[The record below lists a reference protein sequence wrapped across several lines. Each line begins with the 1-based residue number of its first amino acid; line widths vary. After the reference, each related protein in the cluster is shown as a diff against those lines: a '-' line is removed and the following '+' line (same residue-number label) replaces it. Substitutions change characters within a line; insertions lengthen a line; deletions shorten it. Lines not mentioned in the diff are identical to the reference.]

1 MAVPVINTVFCAVP
15 VPVRVWGRIS
25 GCLSA
30 AREGVQVMNLTRIQY
45 FIEVAKLENFSKAA
59 QALYVSQPNLS
70 KQIGLMEQELGF
82 DLFRRVGKNV
92 QLTRAGRYLY
102 EQLKELPDYTAKAIA
117 HAEALSRG
125 DEGSLSIGV
134 LEGQDVNFF
143 LSGRINDLQEHYPGM
158 TIEMERNSFRNLRQ
172 GLDRGTYDVL
182 FTLEFELQGRDDW
195 DSYILFKQPGAV
207 AISRSHPLAGKENL
221 TIDDFR
227 EEPFVAISR
236 EDSPGG
242 YDLLLEQCARSGF
255 TPHIV
260 RETSTLESLFLCVEM
275 GVGVAILD
283 RNTRLER
290 NDAVRLITVP
300 DSTAAGLAAVWR
312 KDNQNPMIQ
321 RLIAALAQRQA
332 GDPPELR
339 GSRV

>member
-1 MAVPVINTVFCAVP
+1 
-15 VPVRVWGRIS
+15 
-25 GCLSA
+25 
-30 AREGVQVMNLTRIQY
+30 MNLTRIQY

-70 KQIGLMEQELGF
+70 KQVGLMEQELGF

-92 QLTRAGRYLY
+92 QLTRAGQYLY
-102 EQLKELPDYTAKAIA
+102 EQLKDLPEYTARAIA

-125 DEGSLSIGV
+125 EEGKLSIGV
-134 LEGQDVNFF
+134 LEGQDVNFS
-143 LSGRINDLQEHYPGM
+143 LSGGIAQMQERCPGVA
-158 TIEMERNSFRNLRQ
+158 IEMERNSFRNLRL

-182 FTLEFELQGRDDW
+182 FTLEFELRGKEEW
-195 DSYILFKQPGAV
+195 DSLVLFRQPGAI
-207 AISRSHPLAGKENL
+207 AISRSHPLAGKEKL

-260 RETSTLESLFLCVEM
+260 RETSTLERLLLCVEM
-275 GVGVAILD
+275 GVGVALLD

-300 DSTAAGLAAVWR
+300 DSAAAGLVAVWR
-312 KDNQNPMIQ
+312 RHNQNPMIP
-321 RLIAALAQRQA
+321 RLVEALSQRQA

-339 GSRV
+339 GI

>member
-1 MAVPVINTVFCAVP
+1 
-15 VPVRVWGRIS
+15 
-25 GCLSA
+25 
-30 AREGVQVMNLTRIQY
+30 MNLTRIQY

-70 KQIGLMEQELGF
+70 KQVGLMEQELGF

-92 QLTRAGRYLY
+92 QLTRAGQYLY
-102 EQLKELPDYTAKAIA
+102 EQLKDLPEYTARAIA

-125 DEGSLSIGV
+125 EEGKLSIGV
-134 LEGQDVNFF
+134 LEGQDVNFS
-143 LSGRINDLQEHYPGM
+143 LSGGIAQMQERCPGVA
-158 TIEMERNSFRNLRQ
+158 IEMERNSFRNLRL

-182 FTLEFELQGRDDW
+182 FTLEFELRGKEEW
-195 DSYILFKQPGAV
+195 DSLVLFRQPGAI
-207 AISRSHPLAGKENL
+207 AISRSHPLAGKEKL

-260 RETSTLESLFLCVEM
+260 RETSTLESLLLCVEM
-275 GVGVAILD
+275 GVGVALLD

-300 DSTAAGLAAVWR
+300 DSAAAGLVAVWR
-312 KDNQNPMIQ
+312 RDNQNPMIP
-321 RLIAALAQRQA
+321 RLVESLSQRQA

-339 GSRV
+339 GI

>member
-1 MAVPVINTVFCAVP
+1 
-15 VPVRVWGRIS
+15 
-25 GCLSA
+25 
-30 AREGVQVMNLTRIQY
+30 MNLTRIQY

-70 KQIGLMEQELGF
+70 KQVGLMEQELGF

-92 QLTRAGRYLY
+92 QLTRAGQYLY
-102 EQLKELPDYTAKAIA
+102 EQLKDLPEYTARAIA
-117 HAEALSRG
+117 HAEALSRVE
-125 DEGSLSIGV
+125 EGKLSIGV
-134 LEGQDVNFF
+134 LEGQDVNFS
-143 LSGRINDLQEHYPGM
+143 LSGGIAQMQERCPGVA
-158 TIEMERNSFRNLRQ
+158 IEMERNSFRNLRL

-182 FTLEFELQGRDDW
+182 FTLEFELRGKEEW
-195 DSYILFKQPGAV
+195 DSLVLFRQPGAI
-207 AISRSHPLAGKENL
+207 AISRSHPLAGKEKL

-260 RETSTLESLFLCVEM
+260 RETSTLESLLLCVEM
-275 GVGVAILD
+275 GVGVALLD

-300 DSTAAGLAAVWR
+300 DSAAAGLVAVWR
-312 KDNQNPMIQ
+312 RDNQNPMIP
-321 RLIAALAQRQA
+321 RLVESLSQRQA

-339 GSRV
+339 GI

>member
-1 MAVPVINTVFCAVP
+1 
-15 VPVRVWGRIS
+15 
-25 GCLSA
+25 
-30 AREGVQVMNLTRIQY
+30 MNLTRIQY

-70 KQIGLMEQELGF
+70 KQVGLMEQELGF

-92 QLTRAGRYLY
+92 QLTRAGQYLY
-102 EQLKELPDYTAKAIA
+102 EQLKDLPEYTARAIA

-125 DEGSLSIGV
+125 EEGKLSIGV
-134 LEGQDVNFF
+134 LEGQDVNFS
-143 LSGRINDLQEHYPGM
+143 LSGGIAQMQERCPGVA
-158 TIEMERNSFRNLRQ
+158 IEMERNSFRNLRL

-182 FTLEFELQGRDDW
+182 FTLEFELRGKEEW
-195 DSYILFKQPGAV
+195 DSLVLFRQPGAI
-207 AISRSHPLAGKENL
+207 AISRSHPLAGKEKL

-260 RETSTLESLFLCVEM
+260 RETSTLESLLLCVEM
-275 GVGVAILD
+275 GVGVALLD

-300 DSTAAGLAAVWR
+300 GSAAAGLVAVWR
-312 KDNQNPMIQ
+312 RDNQNPMIP
-321 RLIAALAQRQA
+321 RLVESLSQRQA

-339 GSRV
+339 GI

>member
-1 MAVPVINTVFCAVP
+1 
-15 VPVRVWGRIS
+15 
-25 GCLSA
+25 
-30 AREGVQVMNLTRIQY
+30 MNLTRIQY

-70 KQIGLMEQELGF
+70 KQVGLMEQELGF

-92 QLTRAGRYLY
+92 QLTRAGQYLY
-102 EQLKELPDYTAKAIA
+102 EQLKDLPEYTARAIA

-125 DEGSLSIGV
+125 EEGKLSVGV
-134 LEGQDVNFF
+134 LEGQDVNFS
-143 LSGRINDLQEHYPGM
+143 LSGGIAQMQERCPGVA
-158 TIEMERNSFRNLRQ
+158 IEMERNSFRNLRL

-182 FTLEFELQGRDDW
+182 FTLEFELRGKEEW
-195 DSYILFKQPGAV
+195 DSLVLFRQPGAI
-207 AISRSHPLAGKENL
+207 AISRSHPLAGKEKL

-260 RETSTLESLFLCVEM
+260 RETSTLESLLLCVEM
-275 GVGVAILD
+275 GVGVALLD

-300 DSTAAGLAAVWR
+300 DSAAAGLVAVWR
-312 KDNQNPMIQ
+312 RDNQNPMIP
-321 RLIAALAQRQA
+321 RLVESLSQRQA

-339 GSRV
+339 GI

>member
-1 MAVPVINTVFCAVP
+1 
-15 VPVRVWGRIS
+15 
-25 GCLSA
+25 
-30 AREGVQVMNLTRIQY
+30 MNLTRIQY

-70 KQIGLMEQELGF
+70 KQVGLMEQELGF

-92 QLTRAGRYLY
+92 QLTRAGQYLY
-102 EQLKELPDYTAKAIA
+102 EQLKDLPEYTARAIA

-125 DEGSLSIGV
+125 EEGKLSIGV

-143 LSGRINDLQEHYPGM
+143 LSGGIAQMQERCPGVA
-158 TIEMERNSFRNLRQ
+158 IEMERNSFRNLRL

-182 FTLEFELQGRDDW
+182 FTLEFELRGKEEW
-195 DSYILFKQPGAV
+195 DSLVLFRQPGAI
-207 AISRSHPLAGKENL
+207 AISRSHPLAGKEKL

-260 RETSTLESLFLCVEM
+260 RETSTLESLLLCVEM
-275 GVGVAILD
+275 GVGVALLD

-300 DSTAAGLAAVWR
+300 DSAAAGLVAVWR
-312 KDNQNPMIQ
+312 RDNQNPMIP
-321 RLIAALAQRQA
+321 RLVEALSQRQA

-339 GSRV
+339 GI

>member
-1 MAVPVINTVFCAVP
+1 
-15 VPVRVWGRIS
+15 
-25 GCLSA
+25 
-30 AREGVQVMNLTRIQY
+30 MNLTRIQY

-70 KQIGLMEQELGF
+70 KQVGLMEQELGF

-92 QLTRAGRYLY
+92 QLTRAGQYLY
-102 EQLKELPDYTAKAIA
+102 EQLKDLPEYTARAIA

-125 DEGSLSIGV
+125 EEGKLSIGV
-134 LEGQDVNFF
+134 LEGQDVNFS
-143 LSGRINDLQEHYPGM
+143 LSGGIAQMQERCPGVA
-158 TIEMERNSFRNLRQ
+158 IEMERNSFRNLRL

-182 FTLEFELQGRDDW
+182 FTLEFELRGKEEW
-195 DSYILFKQPGAV
+195 DSLVLFRQPGAI
-207 AISRSHPLAGKENL
+207 AISRSHPLAGKEKL

-242 YDLLLEQCARSGF
+242 YDLLLEQCARCGF

-260 RETSTLESLFLCVEM
+260 RETSTLESLLLCVEM
-275 GVGVAILD
+275 GVGVALLD

-290 NDAVRLITVP
+290 NDAVRLITVQ
-300 DSTAAGLAAVWR
+300 DSAAAGLVAVWR
-312 KDNQNPMIQ
+312 RDNQNPMIP
-321 RLIAALAQRQA
+321 RLVEALSQRQA

-339 GSRV
+339 GI

>member
-1 MAVPVINTVFCAVP
+1 
-15 VPVRVWGRIS
+15 
-25 GCLSA
+25 
-30 AREGVQVMNLTRIQY
+30 MNLTRIQY

-70 KQIGLMEQELGF
+70 KQVGLMEQELGF

-92 QLTRAGRYLY
+92 QLTRAGQYLY
-102 EQLKELPDYTAKAIA
+102 EQLKDLPEYTARAIA

-125 DEGSLSIGV
+125 EEGKLSIGV

-143 LSGRINDLQEHYPGM
+143 LSGGIAQMQERCPGVA
-158 TIEMERNSFRNLRQ
+158 IEMERNSFRNLRL

-182 FTLEFELQGRDDW
+182 FTLEFELRGKEEW
-195 DSYILFKQPGAV
+195 DSLVLFRQPGAI
-207 AISRSHPLAGKENL
+207 AISRSHPLAGKEKL

-242 YDLLLEQCARSGF
+242 YDLLLEQCARCGF

-260 RETSTLESLFLCVEM
+260 RETSTLESLLLCVEM
-275 GVGVAILD
+275 GVGVALLD

-300 DSTAAGLAAVWR
+300 DSAAAGLVAVWR
-312 KDNQNPMIQ
+312 RDNQNPMIP
-321 RLIAALAQRQA
+321 RLVESLSQRQA

-339 GSRV
+339 GI

>member
-1 MAVPVINTVFCAVP
+1 
-15 VPVRVWGRIS
+15 
-25 GCLSA
+25 
-30 AREGVQVMNLTRIQY
+30 MNLTRIQY

-70 KQIGLMEQELGF
+70 KQVGLMEQELGF

-92 QLTRAGRYLY
+92 QLTRAGQYLY
-102 EQLKELPDYTAKAIA
+102 EQLKDLPEYTARAIA

-125 DEGSLSIGV
+125 EEGKLSVGV
-134 LEGQDVNFF
+134 LEGQDVNFS
-143 LSGRINDLQEHYPGM
+143 LSGGIAQMQERCPGVA
-158 TIEMERNSFRNLRQ
+158 IEMERNSFRNLRL

-182 FTLEFELQGRDDW
+182 FTLEFELRGKEEW
-195 DSYILFKQPGAV
+195 DSLVLFRQPGAI

-260 RETSTLESLFLCVEM
+260 RETSTLESLLLCVEM
-275 GVGVAILD
+275 GVGVALLD

-300 DSTAAGLAAVWR
+300 DSAAAGLVAVWR
-312 KDNQNPMIQ
+312 RDNQNPMIP
-321 RLIAALAQRQA
+321 RLVESLSQRQA

-339 GSRV
+339 GI

>member
-1 MAVPVINTVFCAVP
+1 
-15 VPVRVWGRIS
+15 
-25 GCLSA
+25 
-30 AREGVQVMNLTRIQY
+30 MNLTRIQY

-70 KQIGLMEQELGF
+70 KQVGLMEQELGF

-92 QLTRAGRYLY
+92 QLTRAGQYLY
-102 EQLKELPDYTAKAIA
+102 EQLKDLPEYTARAIA

-125 DEGSLSIGV
+125 EEGKLSIGV

-143 LSGRINDLQEHYPGM
+143 LSGGIAQMQERCPGVA
-158 TIEMERNSFRNLRQ
+158 IEMERNSFRNLRL

-182 FTLEFELQGRDDW
+182 FTLEFELRGKEEW
-195 DSYILFKQPGAV
+195 DSLVLFRQPGAI
-207 AISRSHPLAGKENL
+207 AISRSHPLAGKEKL

-260 RETSTLESLFLCVEM
+260 RETSTLESLLLCVEM
-275 GVGVAILD
+275 GVGVALLD

-300 DSTAAGLAAVWR
+300 DSAAAGLVAVWR
-312 KDNQNPMIQ
+312 KDNQNPMIP
-321 RLIAALAQRQA
+321 RLVEALSQRQA

-339 GSRV
+339 GI